1 MSPELI
7 ATGFAFSLLLAK
19 TTMLAFK
26 GQLGQGTFLLSAFFS
41 LLFWGGVRPI
51 ADAMSDQGYIRIWN
65 RHGILTKYS
74 RDKHP
79 NAYAFVLIM
88 CFVISMAVVVAAFV
102 VPPID
107 LLQIEVDD

>member
-7 ATGFAFSLLLAK
+7 AIGFAFALLLAK
-19 TTMLAFK
+19 TTTLALK
-26 GQLGQGTFLLSAFFS
+26 GQLGHGTFLLSIFFA
-41 LLFWGGVRPI
+41 LLFWGGIRPI
-51 ADAMSDQGYIRIWN
+51 ADAMSGQGYIRIWS
-65 RHGILTKYS
+65 RHGILHKYS

-79 NAYAFVLIM
+79 NLYAFVLIL

-107 LLQIEVDD
+107 LLQIEVVD